1 MRRVVTGVGP
11 DGRSMVLSDG
21 PPPSAFGASETS
33 SMTRVD
39 RQSIGAI
46 PAKQA
51 VVHDLWTLST
61 DAHRGSEDASV
72 GAAEIVFD
80 APPGATKWIVTEMG
94 PQLFTPMHDTP
105 TIDYGFVIKGEVEL
119 GLDAGCVVLHAGDA
133 VLVDGVKHA
142 WRAGPD
148 GCVIAT
154 VLVGLAESD
163 RT

>member
-11 DGRSMVLSDG
+11 DGRSTVLGDG
-21 PPPSAFGASETS
+21 PPPSAFHASETS
-33 SMTRVD
+33 PLTKVD
-39 RQSIGAI
+39 CQSIGAI
-46 PAKQA
+46 PANQA
-51 VVHDLWTLST
+51 VVHDVWALST
-61 DAHRGSEDASV
+61 DVRRGSQDASA
-72 GAAEIVFD
+72 GAAEMVFD

-105 TIDYGFVIKGEVEL
+105 TIDYGFVINGSVEL
-119 GLDAGCVVLHAGDA
+119 GLEAGCVVLHGGDA
-133 VLVDGVKHA
+133 VLVDGVKHS